1 MTVKQLIDMSCAYA
15 GISKAD
21 LARNAGWSPQ
31 TLSNRINT
39 GKFSMED
46 WEKLG
51 KAMGWW
57 NSPTESASSDPGS
70 LFILWPQVGHPRC
83 GFFLWIGC

>member
-1 MTVKQLIDMSCAYA
+1 MTVKQLIDMACVYA

-46 WEKLG
+46 WEKIGNALG
-51 KAMGWW
+51 AKVKVVIEFPDGKII
-57 NSPTESASSDPGS
+57 E
-70 LFILWPQVGHPRC
+70 
-83 GFFLWIGC
+83 

>member
-1 MTVKQLIDMSCAYA
+1 MMTVKQLIDMACAYS
-15 GISKAD
+15 GMSKAD

-46 WEKLG
+46 WEKIG
-51 KAMGWW
+51 NAMGATVKIIIEF
-57 NSPTESASSDPGS
+57 PDGKRIE
-70 LFILWPQVGHPRC
+70 
-83 GFFLWIGC
+83 

>member
-1 MTVKQLIDMSCAYA
+1 MTVKQLIDMACAYS
-15 GISKAD
+15 GMSKAD

-46 WEKLG
+46 WEKSE
-51 KAMGWW
+51 M
-57 NSPTESASSDPGS
+57 
-70 LFILWPQVGHPRC
+70 LWELP
-83 GFFLWIGC
+83 LKS

>member
-1 MTVKQLIDMSCAYA
+1 MTVKQLIDMACAYS

-46 WEKLG
+46 WEKIGNALG
-51 KAMGWW
+51 ATVKIVIEFPDGKRI
-57 NSPTESASSDPGS
+57 E
-70 LFILWPQVGHPRC
+70 
-83 GFFLWIGC
+83 

>member
-1 MTVKQLIDMSCAYA
+1 MTVKQLIDMACAYS
-15 GISKAD
+15 GMSKAD

-46 WEKLG
+46 WEKIGNALG
-51 KAMGWW
+51 
-57 NSPTESASSDPGS
+57 ASVKSVIEFPDGKR
-70 LFILWPQVGHPRC
+70 IE
-83 GFFLWIGC
+83 

>member
-1 MTVKQLIDMSCAYA
+1 MTVKQLIDMACAYS
-15 GISKAD
+15 GMSKAD

-46 WEKLG
+46 WEKIGNALG
-51 KAMGWW
+51 
-57 NSPTESASSDPGS
+57 ASVKIVIEFPDGKR
-70 LFILWPQVGHPRC
+70 LE
-83 GFFLWIGC
+83 

>member
-1 MTVKQLIDMSCAYA
+1 MTVKQLIDMACAYA

-46 WEKLG
+46 WEKIGNALG
-51 KAMGWW
+51 AKVKVVIEFPDGKII
-57 NSPTESASSDPGS
+57 E
-70 LFILWPQVGHPRC
+70 
-83 GFFLWIGC
+83 